1 MNKYVVG
8 YLFNRDTNEV
18 CLIHKNRPHWQK
30 GRLNGVGGHIE
41 AGESPAAAMTREFWE
56 EAGECDIA
64 WRQFLFVTGTGYEL
78 YCFTAKSEGKNL
90 NNIHT
95 ATDEIIGWYPVESLP
110 QNILPNLKWIVPMA
124 NYKFDITGTI
134 IHESEEC

>member
-8 YLFNRDTNEV
+8 FLFNQDTNKV
-18 CLIHKNRPHWQK
+18 CLIRKNRPQWQK

-41 AGESPAAAMTREFWE
+41 DGENPKAAMTREFQE
-56 EAGECDIA
+56 EAGEVID
-64 WRQFLFVTGTGYEL
+64 WRQFLLVKGNEYEL
-78 YCFTAKSEGKNL
+78 HCFTAKATAINL
-90 NNIHT
+90 PNIHSM
-95 ATDEIIGWYPVESLP
+95 TDEIVGWYPVESLP
-110 QNILPNLKWIVPMA
+110 CNILPNLKWLIPMA